1 MAATTLPNAERG
13 SRDSPDDFR
22 LGYVS
27 VLAGVIGVAAA
38 IIAYLIY
45 HFIGFLYNLFFYQRI
60 GFEFVEPTGSAGS
73 VLVAA
78 DGTVNSLLF
87 PPSGPP
93 LWIVLVPAFGGLIA
107 GLMAQYGSRR
117 IIGHGIPEAMEA
129 VWSNDSKVEPRILIL
144 KPISAAIAI
153 GTGAPFGVEG
163 PIIQSGGAMGSVF
176 GQWISTTVAERKVLL
191 ACGAAAGMAAT
202 FNTPLAGILVAIE
215 LLVFEFRAR
224 SFVPISIAS
233 VIATGARRPLIGTG
247 PMFHMG
253 DVPIDLFSNL
263 PFLVVLGIIIGGVAI
278 IFKDGYFWAEEYIHR
293 IPVNDVLLPAIGGL
307 ILGVMGLLV
316 PRTFGVG
323 YGVAEEIL
331 NNELAVGVVF
341 LVMVFKVVG
350 VYVTL
355 GSKTSGGFLA
365 PVFVAGAAIG
375 SVFAHSVNA
384 LVPGVTIPV
393 ALFALAGLGTLFG
406 VVSNATFGFTLFA
419 IEVTGQYEAIL
430 PVFLVGVVADA
441 VATLYMGSDLM
452 TAELS
457 DRGIDVHQDYE
468 IDVLKRFNAGEV
480 MDEKPAVINPGVT
493 VAQLAATVA
502 ETDDSTSRS
511 PIANGGFEAAI
522 DESESI
528 ADAEPIDLAPNDER
542 TIHDGFPIV
551 DSDGALTGVITYGDL
566 VRAIAR
572 DQEDRTVG
580 ELGTSELIVGYPDER
595 LFDTVVRMAENDIE
609 QLPIVSRADETELVG
624 WLDSQHLMTSAL
636 RQLDEE
642 RVREEGRLS
651 GYINLLTA
659 KRRSS

>member
-1 MAATTLPNAERG
+1 MAATNLQNTEAG
-13 SRDSPDDFR
+13 SRDSPDGFR
-22 LGYVS
+22 LGHVS
-27 VLAGVIGVAAA
+27 VLAGVIGAAA
-38 IIAYLIY
+38 AVIAYFIY
-45 HFIGFLYNLFFYQRI
+45 HFIGLLYNLFFYQRLAFRFI
-60 GFEFVEPTGSAGS
+60 EPP
-73 VLVAA
+73 
-78 DGTVNSLLF
+78 NSGL
-87 PPSGPP
+87 P
-93 LWIVLVPAFGGLIA
+93 LWIVFVPALGGLIA

-129 VWSNDSKVEPRILIL
+129 VWSNESRVKPRILIL

-176 GQWISTTVAERKVLL
+176 GQWISTTVVERKVLL

-233 VIATGARRPLIGTG
+233 LIATGARHPLIGSE
-247 PMFHMG
+247 PMFLIEQPF
-253 DVPIDLFSNL
+253 PIEFFPNL
-263 PFLVVLGIIIGGVAI
+263 PFLIGLGIIIGGAAI

-293 IPVNDVLLPAIGGL
+293 VPVNDIILPAIGGL

-323 YGVAEEIL
+323 YEVAHEIL
-331 NNELAVGVVF
+331 VNDLPVTTVL
-341 LVMVFKVVG
+341 LVMIFKVVG

-375 SVFAHSVNA
+375 SVFAHGVNV
-384 LVPGVTIPV
+384 LVPGVSVPV
-393 ALFALAGLGTLFG
+393 TLFALAGLGTLFG

-441 VATLYMGSDLM
+441 VATLYMESDLM

-468 IDVLKRFNAGEV
+468 IDVLKRFKANEV
-480 MDEKPAVINPGVT
+480 MDEAPATLDPDVS
-493 VAQLAATVA
+493 VAQLAATIA
-502 ETDDSTSRS
+502 ETDDSTQS
-511 PIANGGFEAAI
+511 PAANDELETMLAA
-522 DESESI
+522 SESI
-528 ADAEPIDLAPNDER
+528 TEAESIELVEDSER

-551 DSDGALTGVITYGDL
+551 DSDGSLVGIITYGDL

-572 DQEDRTVG
+572 DQADRTVG
-580 ELGTSELIVGYPDER
+580 ELGTRELVVGHPDER
-595 LFDTVVRMAENDIE
+595 LFETVVRMAENDIE
-609 QLPIVSRADETELVG
+609 QLPIVPRTDETELIG
-624 WLDSQHLMTSAL
+624 WLDSQNLMTSAL

-642 RVREEGRLS
+642 RVREEGSLS
-651 GYINLLTA
+651 GYVNLLTA
-659 KRRSS
+659 KSR

>member
-1 MAATTLPNAERG
+1 MVETNLQNIER
-13 SRDSPDDFR
+13 SPRDAPDGFR
-22 LGYVS
+22 LEYVS
-27 VLAGVIGVAAA
+27 VLAGIIGVAAA
-38 IIAYLIY
+38 VIAYLIY
-45 HFIGFLYNLFFYQRI
+45 HFIGLLYNIFFYQRLAFTFI
-60 GFEFVEPTGSAGS
+60 EPPT
-73 VLVAA
+73 
-78 DGTVNSLLF
+78 
-87 PPSGPP
+87 SGLP
-93 LWIVLVPAFGGLIA
+93 LWIVLVPALGGLIT

-129 VWSNDSKVEPRILIL
+129 VWSNDSRINPRILIL

-176 GQWISTTVAERKVLL
+176 GQWISTTIAERKVLL

-233 VIATGARRPLIGTG
+233 IIATGVRHPLIGVG
-247 PMFHMG
+247 PMFHMK
-253 DVPIDLFSNL
+253 DVPVDLFHNF
-263 PFLVVLGIIIGGVAI
+263 PFLIGLGIIIGGAAI
-278 IFKDGYFWAEEYIHR
+278 LFKNGYFWAEEYIHR
-293 IPVNDVLLPAIGGL
+293 VPVNDIILPAIGGL

-323 YGVAEEIL
+323 YEVAEEIL
-331 NNELAVGVVF
+331 NNELAVSVVF
-341 LVMVFKVVG
+341 LVMLFKVVG

-375 SVFAHSVNA
+375 SMFAHGVNVF
-384 LVPGVTIPV
+384 VPGVTVPV

-441 VATLYMGSDLM
+441 VATLYMSSDLM

-457 DRGIDVHQDYE
+457 DRGIDIQQNYE
-468 IDVLKRFNAGEV
+468 IDVLKRFTAGEV
-480 MDEKPAVINPGVT
+480 MNKQPALLNPDVT
-493 VAQLAATVA
+493 VAQLAVTIA
-502 ETDDSTSRS
+502 ETEGSTSQS
-511 PIANGGFEAAI
+511 PVANGALEELA
-522 DESESI
+522 DESATI
-528 ADAEPIDLAPNDER
+528 ADAEPLELAENSER

-551 DSDGALTGVITYGDL
+551 DSGGSLTGIITYGDL

-572 DQEDRTVG
+572 NQEEQMVSDI
-580 ELGTSELIVGYPDER
+580 GTTDLVVGYPDEQ
-595 LFDTVVRMAENDIE
+595 LFDAVVRMAEHDIE
-609 QLPIVSRADETELVG
+609 QLPIVSQEDEADLVG
-624 WLDSQHLMTSAL
+624 WLDSQDLMTSAL
-636 RQLDEE
+636 RQLEKE
-642 RVREEGRLS
+642 QVREEGYLS
-651 GYINLLTA
+651 GYIGSVTDG
-659 KRRSS
+659 RGRSWL

>member
-1 MAATTLPNAERG
+1 MAATNLQNTEPD
-13 SRDSPDDFR
+13 SRDSSDGFR

-27 VLAGVIGVAAA
+27 VLSGVIGAAA
-38 IIAYLIY
+38 AVIAYIIY

-60 GFEFVEPTGSAGS
+60 GFAFIEPP
-73 VLVAA
+73 
-78 DGTVNSLLF
+78 NSGL
-87 PPSGPP
+87 P
-93 LWIVLVPAFGGLIA
+93 LWIVLVPALGGLIA

-129 VWSNDSKVEPRILIL
+129 VWSNESRVKPRILIL

-233 VIATGARRPLIGTG
+233 IIATGARHPLLGSE
-247 PMFHMG
+247 PMFLIKKSF
-253 DVPIDLFSNL
+253 PIDLFPNL
-263 PFLVVLGIIIGGVAI
+263 PFLIVLGIIIGGAAI

-293 IPVNDVLLPAIGGL
+293 VPVNDVVLPAIGGL
-307 ILGVMGLLV
+307 ILGVMGLIV

-323 YGVAEEIL
+323 YEVAHEIL
-331 NNELAVGVVF
+331 IDPEGLAVGTI
-341 LVMVFKVVG
+341 LAVMIFKVVG

-375 SVFAHSVNA
+375 SLFAHGVN
-384 LVPGVTIPV
+384 LIPGVSIPV
-393 ALFALAGLGTLFG
+393 TLFALAGLGTLFG

-457 DRGIDVHQDYE
+457 DRGIDIHQDYE
-468 IDVLKRFNAGEV
+468 IDVLKRFKANEV
-480 MDEKPAVINPGVT
+480 MDEAPAILDPEVS
-493 VAQLAATVA
+493 VAQLAATIA
-502 ETDDSTSRS
+502 ETDDSSSQS
-511 PIANGGFEAAI
+511 PAANDELEAMLAS
-522 DESESI
+522 SESI
-528 ADAEPIDLAPNDER
+528 ADAEPLDLSENSER

-551 DSDGALTGVITYGDL
+551 DSDGSLVGIVTYGDL
-566 VRAIAR
+566 VRSIAR
-572 DQEDRTVG
+572 EQADQTVG
-580 ELGTSELIVGYPDER
+580 ELGTKELVVGHPDER
-595 LFDTVVRMAENDIE
+595 LFETVVRMAENDIE
-609 QLPIVSRADETELVG
+609 QLPIVPRGDETELIG
-624 WLDSQHLMTSAL
+624 WLDSQNLMTSAL

-651 GYINLLTA
+651 GYVNLLTA
-659 KRRSS
+659 KGR

>member
-1 MAATTLPNAERG
+1 MAAA
-13 SRDSPDDFR
+13 
-22 LGYVS
+22 V
-27 VLAGVIGVAAA
+27 
-38 IIAYLIY
+38 IAYLIY
-45 HFIGFLYNLFFYQRI
+45 HFIGLLYNLFFYQRVA
-60 GFEFVEPTGSAGS
+60 FEFVEPTESAGS
-73 VLVAA
+73 VLVAS

-93 LWIVLVPAFGGLIA
+93 LWIVLVPALGGLIA
-107 GLMAQYGSRR
+107 GVMAQYGSRR

-129 VWSNDSKVEPRILIL
+129 VWSNDSRVRPRILVL

-215 LLVFEFRAR
+215 LLVFEFQAR

-233 VIATGARRPLIGTG
+233 LIATGARRPLIGVG
-247 PMFHMG
+247 PMFHV
-253 DVPIDLFSNL
+253 DEITAELFPNL
-263 PFLVVLGIIIGGVAI
+263 PYLVALGIVIGGAAI
-278 IFKDGYFWAEEYIHR
+278 LFKDGYFSAERYIHR

-307 ILGVMGLLV
+307 IFGVMGLLV

-331 NNELAVGVVF
+331 NNELAVGLVFVVM
-341 LVMVFKVVG
+341 LFKVVG

-375 SVFAHSVNA
+375 SVFAHGVNA
-384 LVPGVTIPV
+384 LLPGVTIPV
-393 ALFALAGLGTLFG
+393 TLFALAGLGTLFG

-441 VATLYMGSDLM
+441 VATLYMDSDLM

-457 DRGIDVHQDYE
+457 DRGIDVNQDYE
-468 IDVLKRFNAGEV
+468 VDVLKRFNAGEV
-480 MDEKPAVINPGVT
+480 MDEKPAILNPGVT
-493 VAQLAATVA
+493 VAQLAATIA
-502 ETDDSTSRS
+502 ETENATSQS
-511 PIANGGFEAAI
+511 PIANGGLEQAV
-522 DESESI
+522 DESGAI
-528 ADAEPIDLAPNDER
+528 ADAEPLELAEDPER

-551 DSDGALTGVITYGDL
+551 DSGGALESIITYGDL

-572 DQEDRTVG
+572 DHGDRTVG
-580 ELGTSELIVGYPDER
+580 ELGTSDLVVGHPDER
-595 LFDTVVRMAENDIE
+595 LFDAVVRMADHDIE
-609 QLPIVSRADETELVG
+609 QLPIVPRDDETTLVG
-624 WLDSQHLMTSAL
+624 WLDSQDLMTSAL
-636 RQLDEE
+636 RKLEE
-642 RVREEGRLS
+642 EQIREEGRLS
-651 GYINLLTA
+651 GYVRTITDY
-659 KRRSS
+659 RRES